1 MTISPEN
8 NNQDQNTPRTR
19 NNLLD
24 NTRLVLSPEGYF
36 KGDWTFRKQLEADFR
51 ALGFKSHKFSHKKEP
66 ETRAADSL
74 WFSWNSYSKKLAFDT
89 AVTDIEIRVTFDGY
103 KTEFFSGYKTT
114 INVTHE
120 GRTSGGCIPRRMGK
134 ATFILESSDNRDV
147 LAHVQHLL
155 TKPSIR

>member
-8 NNQDQNTPRTR
+8 NNPDQNSPRTR

-24 NTRLVLSPEGYF
+24 NTSLVPSPEGYF
-36 KGDWTFRKQLEADFR
+36 KGNWTFRKQLEADFR

-74 WFSWNSYSKKLAFDT
+74 WLSWNSDSKKLAVRNP

-103 KTEFFSGYKTT
+103 SEGGLSGYSTT
-114 INVTHE
+114 VTVTHD
-120 GRTSGGCIPRRMGK
+120 GRNGGCIARRMGH
-134 ATFILESSDNRDV
+134 ATFVTGMSDSRDV
-147 LAHVQHLL
+147 MAHVQHLL
-155 TKPSIR
+155 AKPSIR

>member
-24 NTRLVLSPEGYF
+24 NTMHVPCSEGYL

-51 ALGFKSHKFSHKKEP
+51 ALGFKSHKFSHKNEP

-74 WFSWNSYSKKLAFDT
+74 WLSWNSDNKKLAVRNP

-103 KTEFFSGYKTT
+103 STGGLSGYSTT
-114 INVTHE
+114 VTVTHD
-120 GRTSGGCIPRRMGK
+120 GRNGGCIARRMGN
-134 ATFILESSDNRDV
+134 ATFVIGMSDSRDV
-147 LAHVQHLL
+147 MAHVEHLL
-155 TKPSIR
+155 SKPVIR